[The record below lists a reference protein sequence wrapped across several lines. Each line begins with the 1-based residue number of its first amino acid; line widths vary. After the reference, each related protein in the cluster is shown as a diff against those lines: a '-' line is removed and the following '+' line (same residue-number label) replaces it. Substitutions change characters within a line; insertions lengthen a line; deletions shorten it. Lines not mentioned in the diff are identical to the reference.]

1 MSDANGNLHYFSCQH
16 LLMLKLSAK
25 SITKHIMRFFLFTL
39 SLSLSL
45 SLHNLECILFI
56 YLLFI
61 NLSTLHLILVLFDA
75 ALKKD

>member
-1 MSDANGNLHYFSCQH
+1 MSTPAYVET
-16 LLMLKLSAK
+16 LSQDYHQAYYV
-25 SITKHIMRFFLFTL
+25 IFFLFTP
-39 SLSLSL
+39 SLSL

-56 YLLFI
+56 YLFFI

>member
-1 MSDANGNLHYFSCQH
+1 MSTPAYVET
-16 LLMLKLSAK
+16 LSQDYHQAYYV
-25 SITKHIMRFFLFTL
+25 IFFFIY

-56 YLLFI
+56 YLFFI